1 MNFTQTKLAG
11 AYVVTLELRADER
24 GFFARVWCT
33 NEFKDNGLNPN
44 LVQSSISF
52 NAKRGTLRG
61 MHWQNEP
68 FAEAKIVRCTMGS
81 IFDVIIDLRENS
93 PTYKEHFGINLT
105 SENRTMLYIPVGFA
119 HGFFTLSDN
128 TELQYQM
135 SEFYHPE
142 CQRGLR
148 WNDPAFAIT
157 WPETVNIISERD
169 NSYPDFDR

>member
-61 MHWQNEP
+61 MHWQNAP